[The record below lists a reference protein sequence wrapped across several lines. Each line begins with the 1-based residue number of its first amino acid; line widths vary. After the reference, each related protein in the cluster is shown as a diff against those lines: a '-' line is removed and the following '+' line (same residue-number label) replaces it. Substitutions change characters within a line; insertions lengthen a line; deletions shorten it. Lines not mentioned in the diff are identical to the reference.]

1 VVDISLILKLKD
13 FFQRNF
19 GVQPKMRLNSSQ
31 ILIAATVEIEHWVSV
46 WSDGGENFC
55 LMGNGQIRV
64 HELMNLTNDLMKSLS
79 LTESSIGGHCSHDL
93 WAVPM
98 AKERVASINQ
108 VEVCRIKQES
118 ENLIGGA
125 YDR

>member
-1 VVDISLILKLKD
+1 MVDISLILKLKD

-93 WAVPM
+93 WALRAPVNGTPNYRL
-98 AKERVASINQ
+98 ATSCE
-108 VEVCRIKQES
+108 CRD
-118 ENLIGGA
+118 GGCFEGFIE
-125 YDR
+125 